1 MEKYLSENKR
11 LKREKVHAEQRFS
24 TNSWTRSG
32 NQESCRLQDA
42 SAKMIKE
49 DDRFAD
55 LYKATRTHLVSTR
68 GVTQATSKR
77 AIVALCRGRL
87 QG

>member
-1 MEKYLSENKR
+1 MEQYLSENKR

-32 NQESCRLQDA
+32 NQESCRLPD
-42 SAKMIKE
+42 AKMIKE

-55 LYKATRTHLVSTR
+55 LYKATRTHLASTR